1 MPRDMSDLFDTL
13 TNSEIKVLLE
23 LAVETQPPDATD
35 VDAKVAHLERVLSE
49 LGSRAEVPAD
59 RALSRA
65 CAPSA
70 TVDEL
75 RQLKGLAKRL
85 LTAVQGPEEE
95 EAAQFMYLVAIAA
108 AMALHGEN
116 ISSQRLE
123 TRRKTYHDLAAV
135 FTGHQIGKVFER
147 ASRASLKNDR

>member
-95 EAAQFMYLVAIAA
+95 EARPYLVAIAA